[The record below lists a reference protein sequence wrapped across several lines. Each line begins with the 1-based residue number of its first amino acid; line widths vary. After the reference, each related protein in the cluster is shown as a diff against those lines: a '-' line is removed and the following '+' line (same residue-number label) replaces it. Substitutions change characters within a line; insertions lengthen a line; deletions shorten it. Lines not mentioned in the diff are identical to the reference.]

1 MLAVSG
7 IARICEFSPAALTCN
22 RLAYR
27 EIRLPDDPAPA
38 LRLREFDAVS
48 TSVPRESPARDRAP
62 LTFWILGAA
71 LVAYVALC
79 TSQRAN
85 LWGAD
90 AWEHHRVLKALV
102 RDLMHPG
109 NPTYAVDVPSVRYS
123 PYFVLQAVCARWLG
137 IDPYLM
143 LSAAAVI
150 NTAFLV
156 LAIWALLTSFNEK
169 GSAAAVLVA
178 VVGLYWVPPGYA
190 NSLALAD
197 LPWLQVNPSAWS
209 FAWAV
214 LSWAIFKRSLDRGRA
229 AVWIALPLAMCLLDH
244 AMTALFAFL
253 GLAVIAITRPDR
265 RRWIWTATVFLMAA
279 AALGIGAAWPWFRL
293 IDAIRWSSDRDY
305 WFNAAILR
313 LTLGVWCVPG
323 YICGVAALTRL
334 DRDLVRISLA
344 GGALATLLG
353 ISSFVTKSPVTAR
366 LPIAGTFLF
375 AIATGV
381 FIHRSGAIALG
392 AWRERLKLLRAN
404 HRVTSDT
411 ALALAVLL
419 LLAYGL
425 IPQCVEVFREPWLGR
440 VYVARLLHKSDK
452 QQDVKQM
459 FDHLLSGV
467 GTNEVVL
474 SDVLT
479 SWPVPSS
486 NGKIVA
492 ALHYELFVPD
502 QGSRSADVA
511 RFFSPSESK
520 ADQIGIL
527 DKYAAR
533 WILLNRRV
541 LSAVV
546 FNQLLDPSAVVSR
559 EKDLYLMDAETW
571 RRDKSSH
578 VSGSRHAFPDSAN

>member
-1 MLAVSG
+1 
-7 IARICEFSPAALTCN
+7 
-22 RLAYR
+22 
-27 EIRLPDDPAPA
+27 
-38 LRLREFDAVS
+38 VS
-48 TSVPRESPARDRAP
+48 TSVPRDSPARQRAP

-71 LVAYVALC
+71 LVCYVAAC
-79 TSQRAN
+79 TPQRAN
-85 LWGAD
+85 LRGAD

-102 RDLMHPG
+102 RDLTHPG

-123 PYFVLQAVCARWLG
+123 PYFVIQAVCARWLG

-156 LAIWALLTSFNEK
+156 LAIWALLASFDEK

-178 VVGLYWVPPGYA
+178 VVGLYWVAPGYA

-214 LSWAIFKRSLDRGRA
+214 MSWAIFKRSLDRGRA
-229 AVWIALPLAMCLLDH
+229 AVWLTLPLAMCLLDH
-244 AMTALFAFL
+244 AMTALFTLL
-253 GLAVIAITRPDR
+253 GLGVIAVTRPDR
-265 RRWIWTATVFLMAA
+265 RRWIWAATVFFMAA
-279 AALGIGAAWPWFRL
+279 AALAIAAAWPWFRL

-313 LTLGVWCVPG
+313 LTLGEWCVPG
-323 YICGVAALTRL
+323 YICGLAALTRL
-334 DRDLVRISLA
+334 DRDLVRVSLA

-353 ISSFVTKSPVTAR
+353 ISSLLTRSPVTAR

-381 FIHRSGAIALG
+381 FIHRSGALALG
-392 AWRERLKLLRAN
+392 AWRERLKLVRTD
-404 HRVTSDT
+404 HRVTSET
-411 ALALAVLL
+411 ALALAVVL

-425 IPQCVEVFREPWLGR
+425 IPQCIAVFRDPWLGR
-440 VYVARLLHKSDK
+440 IYVARLLHKPDK

-459 FDHLLSGV
+459 YDRLLSGV
-467 GTNEVVL
+467 GTNDVVL

-486 NGKIVA
+486 SGKIVA
-492 ALHYELFVPD
+492 ALHYELFVTD
-502 QGSRSADVA
+502 QAGRSADVA
-511 RFFSPSESK
+511 RFFSPSESQ
-520 ADQIGIL
+520 ADRIAIL
-527 DKYAAR
+527 DKYAVR
-533 WILLNRRV
+533 WILLNRGV
-541 LSAVV
+541 LDAGA
-546 FNQLLDPSAVVSR
+546 FDQLLDPSAVVSR
-559 EKDLYLMDAETW
+559 EKDFYLMDAQAW
-571 RRDKSSH
+571 RRNKSSH
-578 VSGSRHAFPDSAN
+578 VSGSPRLSPHLAN

>member
-1 MLAVSG
+1 MFK
-7 IARICEFSPAALTCN
+7 ARLQS
-22 RLAYR
+22 
-27 EIRLPDDPAPA
+27 DPITAPPRKQA
-38 LRLREFDAVS
+38 FDAVS
-48 TSVPRESPARDRAP
+48 TSVPRESAERDRTP
-62 LTFWILGAA
+62 LTFWMLGAA
-71 LVAYVALC
+71 LVCYVAVC
-79 TSQRAN
+79 TPQRAN

-102 RDLMHPG
+102 RDLTHPG

-123 PYFVLQAVCARWLG
+123 PYFVVQAVSARWLG
-137 IDPYLM
+137 IDPYVV

-156 LAIWALLTSFNEK
+156 FAIWALLASFDEK

-214 LSWAIFKRSLDRGRA
+214 LSWAISKRSLDRGRA

-253 GLAVIAITRPDR
+253 GLGVIAITRPDR
-265 RRWIWTATVFLMAA
+265 RRWVWTATVFLMAA

-313 LTLGVWCVPG
+313 LTLGEWCVPG
-323 YICGVAALTRL
+323 YICGLAALTRL
-334 DRDLVRISLA
+334 DRDLVRVGLT

-366 LPIAGTFLF
+366 LPIAGTLLF
-375 AIATGV
+375 AIATGI
-381 FIHRSGAIALG
+381 FIHRSGAMALG
-392 AWRERLKLLRAN
+392 AWRERLKLLRAD
-404 HRVTSDT
+404 HRVTAET

-425 IPQCVEVFREPWLGR
+425 IPQCVAVFREPWLGR
-440 VYVARLLHKSDK
+440 IYVARLLHKSDK

-459 FDHLLSGV
+459 YDRLLSGV
-467 GTNEVVL
+467 GTNDVVL
-474 SDVLT
+474 SDTLT

-492 ALHYELFVPD
+492 ALHYELFVTD
-502 QGSRSADVA
+502 QAGRTADVT
-511 RFFSPSESK
+511 RFFSPSEST
-520 ADQIGIL
+520 ADRIAIL
-527 DKYAAR
+527 DKYATR

-541 LSAVV
+541 LDAEV
-546 FNQLLDPSAVVSR
+546 FKQLLEPSAIVAR
-559 EKDLYLMDAETW
+559 EKDLYLMDAQVW
-571 RRDKSSH
+571 RRDESSH
-578 VSGSRHAFPDSAN
+578 VSGSRRLSPDSAN

>member
-1 MLAVSG
+1 M
-7 IARICEFSPAALTCN
+7 
-22 RLAYR
+22 
-27 EIRLPDDPAPA
+27 
-38 LRLREFDAVS
+38 S
-48 TSVPRESPARDRAP
+48 TSEPRESPAPQRAP

-71 LVAYVALC
+71 LVFYVAVC
-79 TSQRAN
+79 TSQRSN

-102 RDLMHPG
+102 RDLAHPG

-156 LAIWALLTSFNEK
+156 LAIWALLASFDEK
-169 GSAAAVLVA
+169 GSATAVLVS
-178 VVGLYWVPPGYA
+178 VVGLYWVAPGYA

-209 FAWAV
+209 FTWAV
-214 LSWAIFKRSLDRGRA
+214 LSLAIFKRSLDRGRA
-229 AVWIALPLAMCLLDH
+229 AVWITLPLAMCLLDH

-253 GLAVIAITRPDR
+253 GLAVIAVTRPDR
-265 RRWIWTATVFLMAA
+265 RRGIWTATVFLMAA
-279 AALGIGAAWPWFRL
+279 ATIGIGAAWPWFRL

-313 LTLGVWCVPG
+313 LTLGEWCVPA
-323 YICGVAALTRL
+323 YICGLAALTRL
-334 DRDLVRISLA
+334 DRDLVRVSLA

-353 ISSFVTKSPVTAR
+353 ISSFVTRSPVTAR
-366 LPIAGTFLF
+366 IPIAGTFLF
-375 AIATGV
+375 ALATGV
-381 FIHRSGAIALG
+381 FIHRSGALSLR
-392 AWRERLKLLRAN
+392 AWRERLKLFRTD
-404 HRVTSDT
+404 HRVTSET
-411 ALALAVLL
+411 ALALAVVL

-425 IPQCVEVFREPWLGR
+425 IPQCIAVFREPWLGR

-459 FDHLLSGV
+459 YDRLLSGV
-467 GTNEVVL
+467 GTNDVVL
-474 SDVLT
+474 SDALT

-486 NGKIVA
+486 SGKIVA

-502 QGSRSADVA
+502 QASRTADVSH
-511 RFFSPSESK
+511 FFSPSEST
-520 ADQIGIL
+520 ADQLGIL
-527 DKYAAR
+527 DKYSTR
-533 WILLNRRV
+533 WILLNRR
-541 LSAVV
+541 LLNPEV
-546 FNQLLDPSAVVSR
+546 FKQLLDPGAVVSR
-559 EKDLYLMDAETW
+559 EKDLYLMDAQAW

-578 VSGSRHAFPDSAN
+578 VSGSRRLAPDLAN